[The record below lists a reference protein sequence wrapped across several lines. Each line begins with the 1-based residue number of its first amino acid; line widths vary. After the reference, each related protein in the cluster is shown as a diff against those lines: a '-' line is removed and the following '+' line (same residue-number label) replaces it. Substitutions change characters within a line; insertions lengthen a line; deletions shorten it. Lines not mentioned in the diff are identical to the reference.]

1 MTVISTM
8 ATSVPNCSGIV
19 PCDVSVPRASG
30 TLVNADGGV
39 AELGA
44 TVNAMTA
51 ATSVTAA
58 AATAIGD
65 LTLILP
71 ILIAALPLCKVNG
84 DTG

>member
-1 MTVISTM
+1 
-8 ATSVPNCSGIV
+8 
-19 PCDVSVPRASG
+19 
-30 TLVNADGGV
+30 LVNADGGV

-51 ATSVTAA
+51 ATSVTMAA
-58 AATAIGD
+58 DTAIGD

-71 ILIAALPLCKVNG
+71 ILIAGFPLCKVNG

>member
-1 MTVISTM
+1 M
-8 ATSVPNCSGIV
+8 VPF
-19 PCDVSVPRASG
+19 DVSVPRASG
-30 TLVNADGGV
+30 TLVKADGGV

-44 TVNAMTA
+44 TVNAMTVA
-51 ATSVTAA
+51 ASVTAA

-71 ILIAALPLCKVNG
+71 ILMAGLPLCKVNG

>member
-1 MTVISTM
+1 
-8 ATSVPNCSGIV
+8 
-19 PCDVSVPRASG
+19 
-30 TLVNADGGV
+30 V

-44 TVNAMTA
+44 TVNAMTVA
-51 ATSVTAA
+51 ASVTAA

-71 ILIAALPLCKVNG
+71 ILMAGLPLCKVNG